1 MSSILKEVDE
11 MTDDRAS
18 TPPRSFSIVTKQRIT
33 IDDPVFLTCD
43 ACDLV
48 GNPTHLSSSLFCAS
62 QQCSAIDQI
71 RLDSSGTRTAV
82 LRPLSRFVSSLR
94 EFEFFSSAAIHA
106 GKQRT
111 CPRHALCV
119 HHDFDFNGRA
129 HHIIHCGLSSFSIVT
144 SFFSL
149 YFSFL
154 SSGNHMLEY
163 DLRMANRPIAS
174 IPFSTPLLLFATTP
188 HSFAAV
194 TKSAITDVG

>member
-1 MSSILKEVDE
+1 MDEASVYEMSSILKEVDD

-82 LRPLSRFVSSLR
+82 LSGLSRVSSLHCAN
-94 EFEFFSSAAIHA
+94 SS
-106 GKQRT
+106 
-111 CPRHALCV
+111 
-119 HHDFDFNGRA
+119 
-129 HHIIHCGLSSFSIVT
+129 SSPV
-144 SFFSL
+144 
-149 YFSFL
+149 
-154 SSGNHMLEY
+154 
-163 DLRMANRPIAS
+163 
-174 IPFSTPLLLFATTP
+174 LLFTQANNAHVLDTR
-188 HSFAAV
+188 
-194 TKSAITDVG
+194 SACIMTSTSTDEPITSSTVGYPPFQL